1 MTDSDI
7 LTTEDEETV
16 ASSEEETAT
25 PETDEAEEGEAVEE
39 TDEAE
44 EVEETEPAEEETFAT
59 KPAAQPVATTAPAP
73 TQEYGDHIV
82 IDTSEDVEAVDRVDL
97 EEKYLDLKDEV
108 WRLRRFLNLNPRTG
122 QVPNNGG
129 YASPGGFLRR
139 QRVAVFVDVQ
149 NMYHSAKKIYS
160 ANLSYSK
167 MLRHCVRNR
176 RLVRAI
182 AYVIDRE
189 GLDQISFTD
198 HLRYCGFEVRK
209 RELIE
214 RMDGSRK
221 AEWELGIA
229 MDMIRVA
236 NQVDSIVIVSGNGVF
251 ADVVPHLQAKG
262 IKVECCAFKD
272 SLSDVLG
279 RQVDQYHLL
288 DDQHLYHPSDD

>member
-16 ASSEEETAT
+16 SSSEEETAT
-25 PETDEAEEGEAVEE
+25 PETDAIEE
-39 TDEAE
+39 TDG
-44 EVEETEPAEEETFAT
+44 AEEETVAT
-59 KPAAQPVATTAPAP
+59 KPAAQPVATTDPAS

-82 IDTSEDVEAVDRVDL
+82 IDTSEEVEGVDRVDL

-160 ANLSYSK
+160 SNLSYSK

-209 RELIE
+209 RDLIE

-229 MDMIRVA
+229 MDMIRIA
-236 NQVDSIVIVSGNGVF
+236 SQVDSIVIVSGNGVF

>member
-1 MTDSDI
+1 MTDSDT

-16 ASSEEETAT
+16 SSSEEETET
-25 PETDEAEEGEAVEE
+25 PETDTVEE
-39 TDEAE
+39 TDEADE
-44 EVEETEPAEEETFAT
+44 AEEDTVAIEPT
-59 KPAAQPVATTAPAP
+59 AQPTATPASDSA
-73 TQEYGDHIV
+73 QEYGDHIV
-82 IDTSEDVEAVDRVDL
+82 IDTSEDVEGVDRVDL

-122 QVPNNGG
+122 RVPNNGG

-229 MDMIRVA
+229 MDMLRIA

-279 RQVDQYHLL
+279 DQVDQYHLL

>member
-16 ASSEEETAT
+16 SSSEEEMSTDEADAIE
-25 PETDEAEEGEAVEE
+25 ETDEADTVEE

-44 EVEETEPAEEETFAT
+44 EETVAT
-59 KPAAQPVATTAPAP
+59 EPAAQPAATPASAP

-82 IDTSEDVEAVDRVDL
+82 IDTSEDVEGVDRVDL
-97 EEKYLDLKDEV
+97 EERYLDLKDEV

-229 MDMIRVA
+229 MDMLRIA

-279 RQVDQYHLL
+279 HQVDQYHLL
-288 DDQHLYHPSDD
+288 DEQHLYHPSDD